1 MDIQVKF
8 DYKGALKEYNKVVKS
23 LQELTRYKAVIKIDD
38 KKVYEKTG
46 VKVEAVA
53 FYMEYGR
60 DELNVHYPARPFWRN
75 TLIKYEEKIQNRFK
89 FNINSVLKGKKTP
102 YECYEDLGKQFK
114 QYLIA
119 TMKEGNFIPLAEST
133 LKAKEKKGTGS
144 SPLIDTKLLIN
155 SIVYEVVA
163 I

>member
-8 DYKGALKEYNKVVKS
+8 DYEKALKEFNQAVKKLEELAQRKVI
-23 LQELTRYKAVIKIDD
+23 IKIDEQAIYD
-38 KKVYEKTG
+38 KTG

-75 TLIKYEEKIQNRFK
+75 TLMKYEDRIQSRFK
-89 FNINSVLKGKKTP
+89 ANMQAVLDDKISA
-102 YECYEDLGKQFK
+102 YRCYEDLGKQFK

-119 TMKEGNFIPLAEST
+119 VIKEGNFIPLAEST
-133 LKAKEKKGTGS
+133 LKARERKGTGTQ
-144 SPLIDTKLLIN
+144 PLIDSKLLIN
-155 SIVYEVVA
+155 SIVYEV